1 MTRAQFV
8 LVPGAGGDAWYWH
21 RVVEELQA
29 RGHTAVAVHLPAAD
43 EACGLAEYVAAV
55 LAAARGLSGGIVLVA
70 QSLGGFTA
78 AMAASRLDVRAL
90 ALVNAMIPLP
100 GETPGQWWEATGQP
114 EAQNQA
120 RGVNDPADDFTHDL
134 SPEVL
139 SALEAHPHAQAGA
152 VFASRCEF
160 DSWPAVPIHAL
171 VGGNDRFFP
180 PGFQRRICR
189 DRLGIEA
196 TVVPGGHAIALS
208 QPVTVAG
215 WLERVATPGAPVAE
229 DSDGATWSG

>member
-1 MTRAQFV
+1 MTR
-8 LVPGAGGDAWYWH
+8 
-21 RVVEELQA
+21 
-29 RGHTAVAVHLPAAD
+29 TT
-43 EACGLAEYVAAV
+43 
-55 LAAARGLSGGIVLVA
+55 I
-70 QSLGGFTA
+70 FTA

-152 VFASRCEF
+152 VRVGEE
-160 DSWPAVPIHAL
+160 
-171 VGGNDRFFP
+171 VGGL
-180 PGFQRRICR
+180 
-189 DRLGIEA
+189 RLGEEA
-196 TVVPGGHAIALS
+196 DRQAA
-208 QPVTVAG
+208 
-215 WLERVATPGAPVAE
+215 R
-229 DSDGATWSG
+229 DGQRHRTDARQGDDPSGSVGEAHHRRP